1 MTEDCG
7 EEGDQAT
14 ETEAGGVDPES
25 IPFPYQR
32 VSSTGAVEQV
42 NRAWLDK
49 LGYERD
55 TVLGRPFAEF
65 LAPESIATVRSQF
78 SQLLD
83 RGQVSDVPI
92 RLRHAAGHPVAV
104 RFDGRATVED
114 GSDERIH
121 LQFQETDAEH
131 EARLRNQGAKIEAL
145 HEVAMDMQTA
155 RSEAV
160 VYQRLA
166 EAAEQVLDFDVATVD
181 VASAGTLATQAQTGS
196 APAEAAIEVPVE
208 DERAVAAQAYHRD
221 ASRLVRDLDRTPE
234 AEGRFR
240 SVLAVPIGEF
250 GVFRAVDEAPGA
262 FDQTDRDLAELLV
275 SHVKSALSRLTRV
288 ETLRQRTAS
297 LSRERDRLAA
307 VFEAVPEPVAHV
319 RYENGQPRLVAVNSA
334 FEQVFGH
341 DASEVEG
348 ENVNDLIVPAD
359 HRESAFD
366 IDTAAETASS
376 LEREVVR
383 TAADGPRTFRLRSTV
398 LQTESEPEILAIYV
412 DLTESKAR
420 QRRLERENE
429 RLERFA
435 SIVSHD
441 LRSPLTVARGRL
453 NLAAEDCESEHLGA
467 ATRAIE
473 RTDAIVEDVLTLTR
487 DGQTVC
493 DAEREPVELAE
504 LARTCWESVDSTAAT
519 LAISATGTVVA
530 DRSRL
535 RRVLENLFRNAIEH
549 VGPGVSVTVEDIE
562 GGFAVADD
570 GPGIPESD
578 RESVFETGY
587 TTSRDGTGLG
597 LDIVQDILDAHGWTV
612 DLATAENGGARFEI
626 RTS

>member
-1 MTEDCG
+1 VTEDCG
-7 EEGDQAT
+7 EEGDRAT

-25 IPFPYQR
+25 IPLPYLR
-32 VSSTGAVEQV
+32 LSRTGTVEAV
-42 NRAWLDK
+42 NRAWLDR
-49 LGYERD
+49 LGYERE
-55 TVLGRPFAEF
+55 TVLDRSFTEF
-65 LAPESIATVRSQF
+65 LTADSITRFRDQF
-78 SQLLD
+78 SGLLD
-83 RGQVSDVPI
+83 GGELSDVAAT
-92 RLRHAAGHPVAV
+92 LSHASGHRVAV
-104 RFDGRATVED
+104 RIDGRAESTAGLD
-114 GSDERIH
+114 TRAH
-121 LQFQETDAEH
+121 LQFQEPTTAETRVRDH
-131 EARLRNQGAKIEAL
+131 EAKIEAL
-145 HEVAMDMQTA
+145 HEVAMDMQAA
-155 RSEAV
+155 RSAAV
-160 VYQRLA
+160 VYRRLV
-166 EAAEQVLDFDVATVD
+166 EAAEAVLDFEIATVETVRD
-181 VASAGTLATQAQTGS
+181 GELATRAQTES
-196 APAEAAIEVPVE
+196 TPSEARIEVPTE
-208 DERAVAAQAYHRD
+208 DETALSARARHRD
-221 ASRLVRDLDRTPE
+221 SSTLIRDLNRGLE
-234 AEGRFR
+234 SEMGYR
-240 SVLAVPIGEF
+240 SALAVPIGDF
-250 GVFRAVDEAPGA
+250 GVFRAVDETPGA
-262 FDQTDRDLAELLV
+262 FDQTDLDLAELLV
-275 SHVKSALSRLTRV
+275 SHVRNALSRLDRV
-288 ETLRQRTAS
+288 ETLRRRTAS

-334 FEQVFGH
+334 FEAVFGH

-348 ENVNDLIVPAD
+348 TNVNDLIVPPD

-420 QRRLERENE
+420 ERRLERENE

-493 DAEREPVELAE
+493 DTEREPVELAE

-578 RESVFETGY
+578 RASVFETGY

-597 LDIVQDILDAHGWTV
+597 LDIVQDIVDAHGWTV
-612 DLATAENGGARFEI
+612 DLATAESGGARFEI
-626 RTS
+626 RTG